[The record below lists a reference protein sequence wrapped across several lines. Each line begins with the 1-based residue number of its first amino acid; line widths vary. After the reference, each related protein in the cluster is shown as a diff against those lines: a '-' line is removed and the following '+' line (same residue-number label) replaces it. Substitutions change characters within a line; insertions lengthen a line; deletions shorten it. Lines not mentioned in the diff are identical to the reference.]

1 MKKNILWVAFLLLTT
16 VSSFGQ
22 GPRTASSPPSSD
34 PSGDFNQKLNW
45 RQVAQVP
52 IFGIRLKTIDKSA
65 LKESVELEKKKY
77 VSYTY
82 DLAKV
87 DEYDTQSYV
96 RYNIYDDQMEF
107 VKDESIYYLVKEEGR
122 VVKFLESKSTFRV
135 HDFDGE
141 LGFFKVHVDKQ
152 HSLVAKLKVRYVDAK
167 VAISG
172 YDRDRP
178 ADYKRLKDELYLAIN
193 NKDLVKLS
201 KKKKEFFK
209 AFGDKAD
216 LVKSYAKENKLSH
229 KTTEDISSMVAY
241 FNTL

>member
-1 MKKNILWVAFLLLTT
+1 MKKDIFLSALAVIVTL
-16 VSSFGQ
+16 SSFAQ
-22 GPRTASSPPSSD
+22 GPRTASSAPRSD
-34 PSGDFNQKLNW
+34 PSGDFNQRLNW

-52 IFGIRLKTIDKSA
+52 AFHLQLKIVDKRE
-65 LKESVELEKKKY
+65 LKESVELDKKKY

-122 VVKFLESKSTFRV
+122 KVIFIESKSTYRV
-135 HDFDGE
+135 HNFDDE
-141 LGFFKVHVDKQ
+141 LSFFKVHFDGK
-152 HSLVAKLKVRYVDAK
+152 HSLVAKQKVRYIDAK
-167 VAISG
+167 VAQSG

-178 ADYKRLKDELYLAIN
+178 ADYRRLKDELYIAMD
-193 NKDLVKLS
+193 NKVLVKLS
-201 KKKKEFFK
+201 KKKKEFYK
-209 AFGDKAD
+209 AFGDKANQIKNY
-216 LVKSYAKENKLSH
+216 VKENKLSY
-229 KTTEDISSMVAY
+229 KKVDDVINIVSY

>member
-1 MKKNILWVAFLLLTT
+1 MKRYSLLISVALVFSLSLEAQN
-16 VSSFGQ
+16 VS
-22 GPRTASSPPSSD
+22 PSSVKRGS
-34 PSGDFNQKLNW
+34 SGLSW

-52 IFGIRLKTIDKSA
+52 IYGIRLKTVDKSA
-65 LKESVELEKKKY
+65 LKESVEMDKKKY

-122 VVKFLESKSTFRV
+122 KVTFLESKSTFRV
-135 HDFDGE
+135 YEFDND
-141 LGFFKVHVDKQ
+141 LGFYKVHLDGKN
-152 HSLVAKLKVRYVDAK
+152 SLVAKLKVRYVDAK

-178 ADYKRLKDELYLAIN
+178 ADYNRMKDELYLATD
-193 NKDLVKLS
+193 NKKLVKLP
-201 KKKKEFFK
+201 KKKKEFYK
-209 AFGDKAD
+209 VFGDKSNEI
-216 LVKSYAKENKLSH
+216 KSYIKKNKFSYKSVEDLKEIVK
-229 KTTEDISSMVAY
+229 Y
-241 FNTL
+241 YNTL